1 MKSSVGPNKI
11 EGWILKTP
19 PSVNHYVKHT
29 RSGRHY
35 KTSEAETFMQMV
47 AIAFKGKRLPKAR
60 YAVTITFWL
69 GKGERLDVDNAP
81 KCCLDALAR
90 CGAIASDSYVDELHV
105 YKDRDSENPR
115 TNILAWCL

>member
-1 MKSSVGPNKI
+1 MKI
-11 EGWILKTP
+11 EGLILRTP

-35 KTSEAETFMQMV
+35 KTPEAETFMQMV
-47 AIAFKGKRLPKAR
+47 AIAFRGLTLPKAR
-60 YAVTITFWL
+60 YGVTINFWL

-81 KCCLDALAR
+81 KCCLDALVR

-105 YKDRDSENPR
+105 YKKRDRANPR
-115 TNILAWCL
+115 TYICASSL

>member
-1 MKSSVGPNKI
+1 MKSQI
-11 EGWILKTP
+11 EGWITRTP

-35 KTSEAETFMQMV
+35 KTSDAESFMQRV
-47 AIAFKGKRLPKAR
+47 AIVFLGKKLPKAR
-60 YAVTITFWL
+60 YGVTINFWL

-81 KCCLDALAR
+81 KCCMDALVR

-105 YKDRDSENPR
+105 YKDRDSQNPN
-115 TNILAWCL
+115 TNILVWCL